1 MQYIEEPVASWEDS
15 LTFYQETGVPIALDE
30 SLEHALCQV
39 RLLSRLAF
47 SYGAHTQSD
56 WT

>member
-1 MQYIEEPVASWEDS
+1 MASWEDS